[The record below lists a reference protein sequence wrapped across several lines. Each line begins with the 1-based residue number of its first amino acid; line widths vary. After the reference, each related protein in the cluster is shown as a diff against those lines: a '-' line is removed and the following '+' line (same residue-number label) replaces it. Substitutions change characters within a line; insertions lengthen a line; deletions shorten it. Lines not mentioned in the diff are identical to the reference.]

1 MFLLDTNVISELRR
15 ARSNQANKHVVK
27 WAQKIPSNQLYI
39 SAITVLELEM
49 GVLAKERS
57 DEAQGEVLRKWLNQ
71 SVLPAFAER
80 TLVFDGEIAKCCAAL
95 HIPDRRSERDAMIA
109 ATGITKNM
117 TVVTRNLKDFINTC
131 VKLVDPWEPS

>member
-1 MFLLDTNVISELRR
+1 M
-15 ARSNQANKHVVK
+15 VK

-71 SVLPAFAER
+71 SVLSAFAER

-109 ATGITKNM
+109 ATGITKNL
-117 TVVTRNLKDFINTC
+117 TVVTRNLKDFVNTG
-131 VKLVDPWEPS
+131 VKLIDPWEPS